1 MSIKMLVPLDALEPR
16 ARLLDSTQIV
26 REAPHQGA
34 HVSPAATRSAR
45 DLPRMAAWF
54 RLI

>member
-34 HVSPAATRSAR
+34 HVSPRRHGPPAI
-45 DLPRMAAWF
+45 F
-54 RLI
+54 REWRPGFG